1 MVSAGPKRPQVRTGT
16 GNIEVRG
23 DSQGSQT
30 KGGWVLTE
38 LKDGVMTTTVAQ
50 DDVRKAGGAAAAGPR
65 LPAHKAQAPAHTC
78 THTRTGTGTCTLPH
92 RHTRT
97 PTTHPCT
104 RTHTRAPAPAHSKQA
119 RHEGNGVRNRNLLSL
134 EDYSE
139 SDYPFLI
146 KKWRLSL
153 GDLR

>member
-1 MVSAGPKRPQVRTGT
+1 MH
-16 GNIEVRG
+16 G

-38 LKDGVMTTTVAQ
+38 LKDGVMTTVAQ
-50 DDVRKAGGAAAAGPR
+50 DDVRKAGGAAAAGPHP
-65 LPAHKAQAPAHTC
+65 PARKAHAPAHTC
-78 THTRTGTGTCTLPH
+78 TRTGTCTRTRTLPH
-92 RHTRT
+92 THAYTGILAHPHACTPTHTPAHSHTGTRT
-97 PTTHPCT
+97 L
-104 RTHTRAPAPAHSKQA
+104 TRAPAPAHSKQA

-146 KKWRLSL
+146 KNAQWRLSL
-153 GDLR
+153 GDFR